1 MPSRMERTSF
11 KSSKSNLCDCA
22 DFCCRKR
29 AKKNEGIDVRI
40 LLRFFV
46 FNHLSE
52 RTKRSTRARLD
63 FFLTNPILV
72 IVNLKTK
79 ISGVEAE
86 QERVGG

>member
-1 MPSRMERTSF
+1 M
-11 KSSKSNLCDCA
+11 
-22 DFCCRKR
+22 
-29 AKKNEGIDVRI
+29 
-40 LLRFFV
+40 
-46 FNHLSE
+46 FNRLSE

-79 ISGVEAE
+79 NSVVEAE

>member
-1 MPSRMERTSF
+1 MD
-11 KSSKSNLCDCA
+11 L
-22 DFCCRKR
+22 
-29 AKKNEGIDVRI
+29 
-40 LLRFFV
+40 
-46 FNHLSE
+46 FNRLSE

-63 FFLTNPILV
+63 FFLTKTILV